1 MISLPQNH
9 TGSNH
14 TNVDDLSTMA
24 ASASEIAREAQGRL
38 AEAGEIVKSA
48 IINRPVLALGAAL
61 AAGVFLG
68 WMIKRR

>member
-14 TNVDDLSTMA
+14 ANVDDLSSMA
-24 ASASEIAREAQGRL
+24 ASASEMAREAQGRL
-38 AEAGEIVKSA
+38 AEAGEFVKSV